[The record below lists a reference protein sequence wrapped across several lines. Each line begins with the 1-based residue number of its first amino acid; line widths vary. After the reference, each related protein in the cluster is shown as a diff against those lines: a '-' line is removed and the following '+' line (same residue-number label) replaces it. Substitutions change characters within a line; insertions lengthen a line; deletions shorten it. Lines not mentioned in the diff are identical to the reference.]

1 MRVLFSVSCLRLSRR
16 LAGLEKALLAALIG
30 ACDAVPANF
39 SLTREIAWFL
49 VLYIVHGPAGIP
61 EDATPGFVEASPRL
75 RVDEVLKTA
84 LRRSDKLLTGLAD
97 ALEMPREVVHFFLA
111 MTTLEAKRHVD
122 AVVDR
127 ALFGLDTSVMSA
139 ETLRKTT
146 KLLLGFAVGD
156 EGLIREVGYDL
167 DLLRRLSFRV
177 HKETS
182 EQCADGTLGEDHPV
196 VFLARFA
203 HRRTSC
209 FDVKAHAGDAKSI
222 AESKIF
228 PRLGV
233 VKGLF
238 AIMARAWS
246 GVPPLF

>member
-1 MRVLFSVSCLRLSRR
+1 
-16 LAGLEKALLAALIG
+16 
-30 ACDAVPANF
+30 
-39 SLTREIAWFL
+39 
-49 VLYIVHGPAGIP
+49 
-61 EDATPGFVEASPRL
+61 
-75 RVDEVLKTA
+75 
-84 LRRSDKLLTGLAD
+84 
-97 ALEMPREVVHFFLA
+97 

-209 FDVKAHAGDAKSI
+209 FDVTIPDANRARRRPKAAAQQPRHKVDAQFTGRST
-222 AESKIF
+222 S
-228 PRLGV
+228 PGMR
-233 VKGLF
+233 
-238 AIMARAWS
+238 
-246 GVPPLF
+246 